1 MEQNGSENDSI
12 GWNGGGN
19 KFRGN
24 EVWDEMV
31 AEKLV
36 WGEIVVKKQRK

>member
-12 GWNGGGN
+12 RWNGGV
-19 KFRGN
+19 N